1 MAKLR
6 NEARGK
12 FHHLN
17 RSVKDIYSFI
27 LLKLRVNTLR
37 VKKKK
42 PTSSNNKFRH
52 EIKHLTM
59 DL

>member
-17 RSVKDIYSFI
+17 RSVKDVYNFI
-27 LLKLRVNTLR
+27 LLKLRVNKLR
-37 VKKKK
+37 GK
-42 PTSSNNKFRH
+42 TYM
-52 EIKHLTM
+52 I
-59 DL
+59 